1 MELRLRG
8 LKMMPGL
15 ENMALHATVVA
26 DGKPVATVHDD
37 GNGGEL
43 RVLNAAKPGPDLY
56 GMVSTYI
63 NSQPPQPVPNDA
75 EDWRKRLGPIAFGW
89 DLLLERLLIAHNE
102 HRKARGK
109 KWMAFRE
116 QGDSQYEVL
125 SFPKPLHFINF
136 EDFKRKLAVQH
147 PDFTPI
153 TETGGIEIAE
163 LAVRS

>member
-8 LKMMPGL
+8 LKTMPGADS
-15 ENMALHATVVA
+15 MALHATVLA
-26 DGKPVATVHDD
+26 NGKPAAIVHDD
-37 GNGGEL
+37 GNGGALE
-43 RVLNAAKPGPDLY
+43 VQSAAKPGPDGVDLY
-56 GMVSTYI
+56 LVVSTYI
-63 NSQPPQPVPNDA
+63 HNQPPQPVPDNA
-75 EDWRKRLGPIAFGW
+75 PEWRKRSGPLPFGW

-136 EDFKRKLAVQH
+136 EDFKRKVAQQY

-153 TETGGIEIAE
+153 TETGGVEV
-163 LAVRS
+163 AVQS